1 MQMKIRS
8 YFCVSLQCGAYL
20 LRSSHAGQPCI
31 ILCMREFDWY
41 LWLCPQCMQFARAE
55 RPCHQMSEDDL
66 AIPKI
71 WIELLLSVRTCTWP
85 RNRFHF
91 LLTGGKKT
99 NIASPSPSGFLNS
112 TKPTDSLQIGLY
124 RNWQL
129 STRGWKKPPY
139 CCFKNVSN
147 MELQD
152 RAEYRILPSSIH
164 RTKWLN
170 LHLRLVENVLSIHF
184 CSTWNASRL
193 TLAHWRKEYP
203 SVREKHTDGFFW
215 DHMCRKTYGSC
226 Q

>member
-1 MQMKIRS
+1 MTFNLWNKNDKFNIKFHLNWPYMRMKIRS
-8 YFCVSLQCGAYL
+8 YFCLSRQCGAYL

-99 NIASPSPSGFLNS
+99 NIASPSPSCFLNS
-112 TKPTDSLQIGLY
+112 SKPDSLQIDLY

-129 STRGWKKPPY
+129 SQEAEKKHHIVASKMCLAWNY
-139 CCFKNVSN
+139 RTEKNT
-147 MELQD
+147 
-152 RAEYRILPSSIH
+152 EYF
-164 RTKWLN
+164 
-170 LHLRLVENVLSIHF
+170 HLT
-184 CSTWNASRL
+184 STEQN
-193 TLAHWRKEYP
+193 
-203 SVREKHTDGFFW
+203 G
-215 DHMCRKTYGSC
+215 
-226 Q
+226 